1 MKDTKLKDNIKKKV
15 SKSKEDSKISTSKKP
30 KEVKDGVFK
39 KYKSIDISGKSR
51 VIYTKNGSKKQYIK
65 YKNNF
70 VPLVEYKQ
78 IQKSAKVNTKR
89 KSASAKSIKGGNPP
103 SSSSTN
109 IKRRLLPVPRHIQ
122 EQWFSQKLPQSPL
135 EQENQPRVSQESPL
149 EQENPAQVS
158 EEPDNGKLVIEDWR
172 RKLREETKMI
182 LDQDRKLQKEREEEQ
197 KKRREI
203 KEERKQNEKNRKM
216 YMTTDYR
223 KLV

>member
-89 KSASAKSIKGGNPP
+89 KSASAKSIKGG
-103 SSSSTN
+103 
-109 IKRRLLPVPRHIQ
+109 VPGGHGPGDLWEKNQ
-122 EQWFSQKLPQSPL
+122 KYFSK
-135 EQENQPRVSQESPL
+135 
-149 EQENPAQVS
+149 
-158 EEPDNGKLVIEDWR
+158 
-172 RKLREETKMI
+172 
-182 LDQDRKLQKEREEEQ
+182 EEQ
-197 KKRREI
+197 DKRMMEMEEYWKEIYRIERIEKKRRER
-203 KEERKQNEKNRKM
+203 EEREREEREREEREKREIAAAKKAEEERQKMIEADSSTQTARPKLKPFPRVLQDMIIQQNKDLILTKS
-216 YMTTDYR
+216 
-223 KLV
+223 